1 MSTTT
6 RAVTDR
12 VSPERLLAHLEWFAQ
27 VRRDTGGP
35 GETKAAEYIAGQLQT
50 AGVPVQVHEF
60 DAYLSYPVRATLEV
74 VAPTRMQLPC
84 LTHSFGRS
92 TGPDGVVADLLYLPD
107 GDVTRGAG
115 RACMV
120 DGLATPVTIL
130 RAGRAGC
137 AAVVFANQDRVLHN
151 MIGTTIWGTPALD
164 QVDRL
169 PHVPVVTVNLQSG
182 ETLKRLLADSGRATV
197 RIVTEV
203 KTGWV
208 RSRLPEARIR
218 SSAGTAAFVLVGG
231 HYCSWNAGV
240 TDNATGDACLLE
252 MARILWERRGDL
264 RRNVRICWWPGHS
277 HGRYSGST
285 WYADTFFTELAEHCL
300 AYHNI
305 DSPGVRG
312 ATQYVARHTTAE
324 LEQFCRTMVEGVT
337 GQAQAPVHRPSRAA
351 DQSFLANGVP
361 SFSAY
366 PFLPDDHP
374 DRRAWTGGSASAW
387 WWHTE
392 FDTLDKADP
401 QILALDTRE
410 VPNTGTG
417 ADPKDNEGGR
427 DRVRLV
433 FRTAPRTSG
442 LHLGHA
448 GELHLDDVRR
458 RLGLR
463 EVPHFDRVSAHV
475 GEPPGYV
482 VLLILTHLG
491 FDVRQDPLALP
502 LARVPRRL
510 VEHRIALADEAVDD
524 VVQVQTDFL
533 HRVVLGG
540 ESGVRDGGLQFLR
553 HAHLGPAGRRHANHE
568 GCHDCQSNQ
577 AQQHSAHVPL
587 LRHC

>member
-401 QILALDTRE
+401 QILALDTRLSLAAVLALANAE
-410 VPNTGTG
+410 LLPFNHADTGREIQAAVTRLAAAVGQHLDLSPAVAEAGAFLEAAEQLEAARDRAAGEQAERFNETLMRISRTLVPVVYSQ
-417 ADPKDNEGGR
+417 GGR
-427 DRVRLV
+427 FHHDPAELSPVMRATAEVTLPGLSKAAALPGLSGKAEFGFLRAQVTRERNRLV
-433 FRTAPRTSG
+433 TA
-442 LHLGHA
+442 
-448 GELHLDDVRR
+448 
-458 RLGLR
+458 
-463 EVPHFDRVSAHV
+463 
-475 GEPPGYV
+475 
-482 VLLILTHLG
+482 
-491 FDVRQDPLALP
+491 
-502 LARVPRRL
+502 
-510 VEHRIALADEAVDD
+510 
-524 VVQVQTDFL
+524 
-533 HRVVLGG
+533 
-540 ESGVRDGGLQFLR
+540 LR
-553 HAHLGPAGRRHANHE
+553 HATRLAR
-568 GCHDCQSNQ
+568 DTLQ
-577 AQQHSAHVPL
+577 AL
-587 LRHC
+587 